1 MSQRAIPRLLATAVL
16 LLASV
21 VAIVGPSEAAADAGA
36 SGWVLSSDGTV
47 TSYGGAAHYGDSD
60 AVGSAVGIEATT
72 SGQGYWVAHAS
83 GLVTT
88 HGDATDYG
96 DIAHIPNFSLNRDIV
111 AIAVIPGGYYLLGA
125 DGGVFAFG
133 AAKFY
138 GSVPQVVPGIST
150 TAVAIQVNAG
160 GYRVI
165 MSDGGVF
172 AFGTAYFGGS
182 VPGVLGTTALASPI
196 IDAIVGP
203 DGMTYAMIGADG
215 GVFAFG
221 LVFAGSFGG
230 TGRTDI
236 VGAAAL
242 ADGGYALLA
251 SQGDISSFPGGEVV
265 AETGAS
271 NAVDGVVRPD
281 STPPVTIA
289 QDTTTTSQAPSTT
302 AATATTKA
310 TTTTT
315 TTATTTTKK
324 ATTTTKKPAT
334 TTTKKAT
341 TTTKKPATTTTK
353 KPTTTTTSNT
363 PPAGNAVTIWSPTT
377 QNAGPGDYFQPNFND
392 QGNWRSPNIVAKKV
406 LLQLEIVNKPTSKA
420 IEIQVC
426 AWRWKN
432 GRNFSGGFDE
442 TCSKRFGY
450 TDEIGKHTLDLGSP
464 NDWWVK
470 GGGTFPWDKGP
481 DVMRLMIKDTATQS
495 LMMSSRCGS
504 ACYSGSGSL
513 APHVPIRL
521 RASMTFGN

>member
-1 MSQRAIPRLLATAVL
+1 MSQRVIPRLLAIAVL
-16 LLASV
+16 LLASI
-21 VAIVGPSEAAADAGA
+21 VAIVGPSEAADAA
-36 SGWVLSSDGTV
+36 TSGWVLSSDGTV
-47 TSYGGAAHYGDSD
+47 TNYGGATHYGDSD
-60 AVGSAVGIEATT
+60 VAGAAVGIEATA
-72 SGQGYWVAHAS
+72 SGQGYWVAHSS

-96 DIAHIPNFSLNRDIV
+96 DIAHIPNFSLDRDIV
-111 AIAVIPGGYYLLGA
+111 AIAVVPGGYYLLGA

-138 GSVPQVVPGIST
+138 GSVPQVVPGITT

-160 GYRVI
+160 GYRII
-165 MSDGGVF
+165 MSDGGAF

-182 VPGVLGTTALASPI
+182 VPGVLGGASLASPI

-203 DGMTYAMIGADG
+203 DGMSYAMIGADG
-215 GVFAFG
+215 GVFTFG

-271 NAVDGVVRPD
+271 NAVDGVVHPD
-281 STPPVTIA
+281 SSPPVTIA
-289 QDTTTTSQAPSTT
+289 QNTSTTTAVPSTTTSTTPVTTAKPTTTTATT
-302 AATATTKA
+302 AKA
-310 TTTTT
+310 TTTTKKPK
-315 TTATTTTKK
+315 ATTTTKK
-324 ATTTTKKPAT
+324 ATTTTKKP
-334 TTTKKAT
+334 
-341 TTTKKPATTTTK
+341 
-353 KPTTTTTSNT
+353 TTTTTINT
-363 PPAGNAVTIWSPTT
+363 PPAGKAVTIWSPTT
-377 QNAGPGDYFQPNFND
+377 QSAGPGDYFQPNFND

-406 LLQLEIVNKPTSKA
+406 LLQLEILNKPTSLP

-504 ACYSGSGSL
+504 ACWKGSGSL
-513 APHVPIRL
+513 APHVPIRI